1 MTPIKTRL
9 NKMVPWICIIPWIG
23 RLIIALKKWKVE
35 WYYSWG
41 ERTCIF
47 QEELFMGIPQKA
59 KKKLSQKKKNW
70 NAVKNVSIFE
80 NVENI
85 IDKNSWYFE
94 NMFFDFLRLLW
105 NLWRMIW
112 KELRIIF
119 SYHYNF
125 STQYFS
131 NDSKRNNSRLNILK
145 L

>member
-23 RLIIALKKWKVE
+23 RLIIALKKWKWSDIIHE
-35 WYYSWG
+35 
-41 ERTCIF
+41 ERGHVF
-47 QEELFMGIPQKA
+47 LKRSFFWVYH
-59 KKKLSQKKKNW
+59 KKLKRSCLKKKKNW

-119 SYHYNF
+119 SYHHHF

-131 NDSKRNNSRLNILK
+131 NDSKRNNSRLNIIK